1 MNKINVLYNAICQ
14 CNDSRFLEGMQRLSN
29 NNCPK
34 FSDRELITVYLWGLK
49 QQLPTR
55 KAIYNYTKTHLA
67 NRFRNLPSYQAFCRR
82 LNRLAGAF
90 RALAEIWTEKAAAQS
105 ERSHHF
111 VLDSCP
117 ILLAKDS
124 RSNRAKVAGEL
135 CTMTRNPIRKQWYY
149 GVKLHTI
156 AMRRPGRLPIPCA
169 MYISSASLCD
179 LWAAKQMVNDCAPV
193 SNGTMFADRAYI
205 DAKWTEELKLRY
217 NITLVT
223 PHKKR
228 LYEKVPSGDTFSTY
242 VSSMRQPIES
252 LFNWINVKTGIQNA
266 SHVRS
271 MQGLFFHVFS
281 ALAFACWTL
290 AFNY

>member
-1 MNKINVLYNAICQ
+1 M
-14 CNDSRFLEGMQRLSN
+14 
-29 NNCPK
+29 
-34 FSDRELITVYLWGLK
+34 
-49 QQLPTR
+49 
-55 KAIYNYTKTHLA
+55 
-67 NRFRNLPSYQAFCRR
+67 
-82 LNRLAGAF
+82 
-90 RALAEIWTEKAAAQS
+90 
-105 ERSHHF
+105 
-111 VLDSCP
+111 LDSCP

-149 GVKLHTI
+149 GVKLHII

-169 MYISSASLCD
+169 MYIGSASLCD
-179 LWAAKQMVNDCAPV
+179 LWAAKQMVNDCAPI

-217 NITLVT
+217 NIDLVT
-223 PHKKR
+223 PRKKL
-228 LYEKVPSGDTFSTY
+228 LYEKVPSHDAFSTY

-266 SHVRS
+266 SHVLS
-271 MQGLFFHVFS
+271 IQGLLFHVFS
-281 ALAFACWTL
+281 ALAFACWSL

>member
-1 MNKINVLYNAICQ
+1 
-14 CNDSRFLEGMQRLSN
+14 MQRLSN

-124 RSNRAKVAGEL
+124 RFGL
-135 CTMTRNPIRKQWYY
+135 CLLDFGFQLLIRVHRESQ
-149 GVKLHTI
+149 V
-156 AMRRPGRLPIPCA
+156 
-169 MYISSASLCD
+169 SAR
-179 LWAAKQMVNDCAPV
+179 
-193 SNGTMFADRAYI
+193 G
-205 DAKWTEELKLRY
+205 
-217 NITLVT
+217 
-223 PHKKR
+223 
-228 LYEKVPSGDTFSTY
+228 
-242 VSSMRQPIES
+242 
-252 LFNWINVKTGIQNA
+252 
-266 SHVRS
+266 
-271 MQGLFFHVFS
+271 
-281 ALAFACWTL
+281 
-290 AFNY
+290 